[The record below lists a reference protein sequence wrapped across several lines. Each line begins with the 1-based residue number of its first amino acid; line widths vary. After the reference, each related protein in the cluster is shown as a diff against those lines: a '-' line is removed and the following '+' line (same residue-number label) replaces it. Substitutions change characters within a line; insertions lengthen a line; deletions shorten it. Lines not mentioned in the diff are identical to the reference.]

1 MQAPWRQSL
10 LLCLC
15 CFGICFVLSGQS
27 SDLEKTSLSEQIAA
41 SPEGPERRDLI
52 IKLAF
57 SISIDH
63 PDSAQALLQ
72 RITPAILASEDE
84 HQYLD
89 MIYALGSAYRARRQL
104 DSALLLYDEAEA
116 LAIKLDRPA
125 RLADVLDK
133 VGNTYFEQNDV
144 ERGTRFL
151 QQSLAIGKQLPERYN
166 EFKAA
171 TNLGQSLSLAGQ
183 TDSADY
189 YFNEALNALK
199 NEENA
204 DRQRAEVL
212 TNMAGNMKRSGQLER
227 SLEYFQRALR
237 LMKKAGWVLGV
248 SRITREIGVFYFRL
262 GDFSQALEYFHEA
275 HQIVEETQNYNE
287 INTCLEFLFEGYLTL
302 EDYDNAL
309 LHLEQAQANWLKLNE
324 EARNAQLSLNEGQ
337 VRLLKQ
343 EYDRARLAFLDNLAI
358 KRQRGQMIDQEDYWY
373 LGTAYRRLQRL
384 DSAMV
389 YYEKALV
396 AVREGADLATTVDC
410 HLGLG
415 GIHEEWSEQ
424 RAALEDY
431 RAAYRIAIDN
441 NFREKEM
448 DASVGL
454 YRVYKS
460 LGDNGASLRF
470 LENSRNLQDSLFNE
484 EKLRDIARVEANFEF
499 EREKQQ
505 LTFEREQENVE
516 QARIRRTLWLALA
529 FLGVLLL
536 IGLGYFRSKQRANEK
551 LNLLNEELRTQKQV
565 VEQQKDKLEELD
577 RAKSRF
583 FTNISHEFRTP
594 LTIIRGMADQIESK
608 PDTWAIKGG
617 QMIRQNA
624 QNLLQLVNQILDL
637 QKLEVDSLKLNLVRG
652 EVIQYLN
659 YIFQSFQSYAM
670 GKRVTLHFLSDVEQL
685 TMDYDSEKVLRIL
698 SNLLSNAIKFTEE
711 EGNVYLYLAQT
722 DKAEPHLQIRVQDTG
737 IGIPEAQLP
746 YIYDR
751 FYQVET
757 HSASHGGGGT
767 GIGLALTRELVE
779 LMDGNIQVSSTVGKG
794 TTFTVDLPIRRSA
807 DTPLVEGDVLP
818 ADLSLPAASAAPT
831 DLTHTELRIP
841 APPAEEAD
849 RPLLLIVEDNAD
861 VVQYLVAC
869 LEDQYR
875 YQVAR
880 DGQEGID
887 RAIELVPDLILSDVM
902 MPKKDGYE
910 LCKTLK
916 QDGRTSHI
924 PIVLLTAKAD
934 LDSRIS
940 GLERGAD
947 AYLTKP
953 FEQRELMVRLQK
965 LFELRQALQKR
976 YRGPELATPDVSI
989 SEKVTRPEDQFM
1001 QKLQTVIYDN
1011 LGDENFGI
1019 AELCRGMA
1027 SSRTQLHNKIKA
1039 LTGKSTS
1046 IYLRSLRLHRAK
1058 ALLLTTDL
1066 NVTEIAYEVGF
1077 RDPKYFSR
1085 TFAEEFGKSPS
1096 KMRG

>member
-1 MQAPWRQSL
+1 MINLDSQRCARRRIAL
-10 LLCLC
+10 GARCL
-15 CFGICFVLSGQS
+15 
-27 SDLEKTSLSEQIAA
+27 
-41 SPEGPERRDLI
+41 
-52 IKLAF
+52 
-57 SISIDH
+57 
-63 PDSAQALLQ
+63 
-72 RITPAILASEDE
+72 ITLAILAGCTSEPANR
-84 HQYLD
+84 Q
-89 MIYALGSAYRARRQL
+89 AGSAGDVAAANGPDDTRNASPNAAVGCAA
-104 DSALLLYDEAEA
+104 SAPIVLRGELHGAVHGELVATSATTHCEGMQ
-116 LAIKLDRPA
+116 RPA
-125 RLADVLDK
+125 RN
-133 VGNTYFEQNDV
+133 G
-144 ERGTRFL
+144 
-151 QQSLAIGKQLPERYN
+151 
-166 EFKAA
+166 
-171 TNLGQSLSLAGQ
+171 
-183 TDSADY
+183 
-189 YFNEALNALK
+189 
-199 NEENA
+199 
-204 DRQRAEVL
+204 
-212 TNMAGNMKRSGQLER
+212 
-227 SLEYFQRALR
+227 
-237 LMKKAGWVLGV
+237 
-248 SRITREIGVFYFRL
+248 
-262 GDFSQALEYFHEA
+262 
-275 HQIVEETQNYNE
+275 
-287 INTCLEFLFEGYLTL
+287 
-302 EDYDNAL
+302 
-309 LHLEQAQANWLKLNE
+309 
-324 EARNAQLSLNEGQ
+324 
-337 VRLLKQ
+337 VRLQ
-343 EYDRARLAFLDNLAI
+343 F
-358 KRQRGQMIDQEDYWY
+358 
-373 LGTAYRRLQRL
+373 
-384 DSAMV
+384 
-389 YYEKALV
+389 
-396 AVREGADLATTVDC
+396 
-410 HLGLG
+410 
-415 GIHEEWSEQ
+415 
-424 RAALEDY
+424 
-431 RAAYRIAIDN
+431 RIAKGEQISNLTMIVGIDKLG
-441 NFREKEM
+441 RG
-448 DASVGL
+448 DVGE
-454 YRVYKS
+454 
-460 LGDNGASLRF
+460 G
-470 LENSRNLQDSLFNE
+470 
-484 EKLRDIARVEANFEF
+484 
-499 EREKQQ
+499 
-505 LTFEREQENVE
+505 
-516 QARIRRTLWLALA
+516 
-529 FLGVLLL
+529 
-536 IGLGYFRSKQRANEK
+536 
-551 LNLLNEELRTQKQV
+551 LRT
-565 VEQQKDKLEELD
+565 
-577 RAKSRF
+577 
-583 FTNISHEFRTP
+583 T